1 MSTIL
6 FVPMPARGHINP
18 TFKMA
23 RALQKRGH
31 RIIYCSLPD
40 TEDFIRAEG
49 FGFECLFESLYPK
62 GFQARSN
69 ARLGTLSGLSRLVF
83 LRELARRQT
92 QTLEAMLQGEFDAI
106 VERTRPDLGVIDILQ
121 PEQALVL
128 HGHRVPTVALS
139 TSIPL
144 RWEPRTPPTSSGL
157 IPDQSL
163 PTLVRNTVDWGR
175 ILLDTKLGSLGSWV
189 GIEPDS
195 MKFRRALARKHGYP
209 VSSLDFGGR
218 VTGAHEPLLVPC
230 PREFVEFRG
239 AKPSAGLHYT
249 GPCIDLERQE
259 PDFPW
264 ERLDEERPLVVCSL
278 GTMVNQADQAR
289 RFHQSVAQAARQRP
303 GWQFVVATN
312 QWTEE
317 VPGGTPDNLVSVKH
331 VPQLRMLRRATAMV
345 THGGFNSI
353 KECIYFGVPM
363 VVLPVQWDQPGMA
376 ARVAHHGLGVRT
388 SIDTL
393 TPDLLVQ
400 QLEEIIGG
408 PSYRGALERMQDCFQ
423 AAEQDQALAES
434 LEQHMVRA

>member
-6 FVPMPARGHINP
+6 FVPLPERGHINP
-18 TFKMA
+18 TFKLA

-31 RIIYCSLPD
+31 RIIYCSLRD

-49 FGFECLFESLYPK
+49 FDFECLFESLYPK
-62 GFQARSN
+62 GFQARSK
-69 ARLGTLSGLSRLVF
+69 AQLGTLSGLSKLVF
-83 LRELARRQT
+83 LRDMARRQT
-92 QTLEAMLQGEFDAI
+92 QMLEALLQGEFDALI
-106 VERTRPDLGVIDILQ
+106 ARTRPDLGVVDILL
-121 PEQALVL
+121 PEPSLVL
-128 HGHRVPTVALS
+128 HGHRVPAVALS

-157 IPDQSL
+157 IPDERL

-175 ILLDTKLGSLGSWV
+175 ILLDAKLGSLGSWV
-189 GIEPDS
+189 GLEPDS

-239 AKPSAGLHYT
+239 AKHDSGLHYT

-264 ERLDEERPLVVCSL
+264 ERLEEGRPLVVCSL
-278 GTMVNQADQAR
+278 GTMVTQADQAR
-289 RFHQSVAQAARQRP
+289 RFHHSVAQAARQRP

-317 VPGGTPDNLVSVKH
+317 VPGGAPANLVSVKH

-363 VVLPVQWDQPGMA
+363 LVLPVQWDQPGMA
-376 ARVAHHGLGVRT
+376 ARVAHHGLGVRA

-393 TPDLLVQ
+393 TPDLLLQ
-400 QLEEIIGG
+400 QLEEIRR
-408 PSYRGALERMQDCFQ
+408 PSYRAALERMQSCFQ
-423 AAEQDQALAES
+423 AAEQEQALAGS
-434 LEQHMVRA
+434 LEQHLVRA